1 MCHNRRM
8 DERPVNFRK
17 STRRHRIGR
26 VHAIYVM
33 NNYPPV
39 FETRDRRYWLDRDAR
54 GRLLEVIAIFEAH
67 QITVI
72 HVMPYALRK
81 KGNDD
86 G

>member
-1 MCHNRRM
+1 
-8 DERPVNFRK
+8 
-17 STRRHRIGR
+17 
-26 VHAIYVM
+26 M

-39 FETRDRRYWLDRDAR
+39 FDTRDRRYWLDRDAR

-72 HVMPYALRK
+72 HVMPYALRE
-81 KGNDD
+81 KGSDD